1 MPPIVYLI
9 FNRSS
14 EIDLL
19 DERSE
24 LYQYAQY
31 CEKEKCV
38 DHKDCVLF
46 NYDKNNPSIIF
57 GEPKGRFGNHL
68 FGYLVLHQLQ
78 EQIGIKSYITKGGY
92 PS

>member
-1 MPPIVYLI
+1 M
-9 FNRSS
+9 
-14 EIDLL
+14 
-19 DERSE
+19 
-24 LYQYAQY
+24 YQYAQY
-31 CEKEKCV
+31 CKKEKCI

-46 NYDKNNPSIIF
+46 NYDENNPSIIF

-78 EQIGIKSYITKGGY
+78 EQIGIKSYITKGGC